1 MGSNLQ
7 SERGSLEQEYL
18 ADGIELPSKIIVA
31 AKTIHIK
38 FLYFIIQIK
47 KILQKCDKQ
56 VFLEACNKLYA
67 YYSQSK
73 VESLLPSDIF
83 SSIDTTEVIL
93 NRLSFLWSWHN
104 CSVIR
109 TLLEA
114 CNCKDGLTLL
124 DEFESQID
132 LNQPIE
138 LFPIPRLSSKMTPS
152 SSSSYTVLSIRS
164 ELYQDQKAPLRYTR
178 EIAAI
183 LKKTFGISEHALQ
196 LLAVELTPLTMYWM
210 IPKSIVT
217 FISREIH
224 KYADI
229 LRYTGLL
236 EISAYPSVI
245 LFPEVNWSLRSFGML
260 CNDPRVN
267 ILHYV
272 IVLSISIITYVANF
286 CLYT

>member
-1 MGSNLQ
+1 MGSHLQ

-18 ADGIELPSKIIVA
+18 ADGIELPSKITVA

-47 KILQKCDKQ
+47 QILQKCDKQ

-73 VESLLPSDIF
+73 VESLLPSDFF

-124 DEFESQID
+124 DELESQID

-260 CNDPRVN
+260 CNDPQVN

-272 IVLSISIITYVANF
+272 IVLLISITA
-286 CLYT
+286 